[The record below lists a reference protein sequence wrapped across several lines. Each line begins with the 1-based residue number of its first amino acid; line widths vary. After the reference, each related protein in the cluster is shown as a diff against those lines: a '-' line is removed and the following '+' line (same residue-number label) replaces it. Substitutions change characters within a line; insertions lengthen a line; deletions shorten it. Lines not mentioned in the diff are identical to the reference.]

1 MKRAFIVWWC
11 MSGLITYSLFI
22 HPLVRRA
29 MPLSHN
35 SILLFAPNSEWLTN
49 QHRDTYATHLGHHDQ
64 LAYIAVAQ
72 NDAVGRVRYQMLEKM
87 LQPCGPPPAAKDD
100 DDED

>member
-1 MKRAFIVWWC
+1 MLCSVSRACSPFPIP
-11 MSGLITYSLFI
+11 T
-22 HPLVRRA
+22 HPPTPTL
-29 MPLSHN
+29 PT
-35 SILLFAPNSEWLTN
+35 PSEWLTN

-72 NDAVGRVRYQMLEKM
+72 NDAVGRVRYQLLEKM

-100 DDED
+100 EEEE